1 VKLNNQ
7 SQFKKNILNNIKINF
22 KKTLISKEKMENQ
35 RKRKYEL
42 EKRKQKE
49 KFNDGEK
56 EG

>member
-7 SQFKKNILNNIKINF
+7 SQFKKNTLNNIKINF